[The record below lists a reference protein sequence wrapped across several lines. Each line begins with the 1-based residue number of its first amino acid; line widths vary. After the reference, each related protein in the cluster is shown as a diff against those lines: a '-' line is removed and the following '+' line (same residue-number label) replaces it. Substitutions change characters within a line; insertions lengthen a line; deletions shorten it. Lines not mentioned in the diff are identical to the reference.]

1 MPRKKQQKF
10 AELNN
15 YLNVFQY
22 DRDNIK
28 KKLASLIKNKNV
40 ILELACGR
48 GEYSNALAEQNP
60 KNIYLGFDVQGERLW
75 FGAKQSTTK
84 KLNNVFFV
92 RAPIE
97 KISEYLPLKSVTEIW
112 IVFPDPFPK
121 DKHQSR
127 RLTAPYFLKLYY
139 KILKNKGVLH
149 LKTDSQSLFEYS
161 KQTLPQSEFAIKQ
174 VNENIILDSSD
185 SPLNIQ
191 TAFENKHRQ
200 AGKSIKYLLAQKK

>member
-1 MPRKKQQKF
+1 MPRKKLERF
-10 AELNN
+10 AQLHS
-15 YLNVFQY
+15 LKNVFEY
-22 DRDNIK
+22 DRDDIAKQLK
-28 KKLASLIKNKNV
+28 KIIKNKKV

-48 GEYSNALAEQNP
+48 GEYSLGLAVNDN
-60 KNIYLGFDVQGERLW
+60 KSIFIGFDVQGERLW

-121 DKHQSR
+121 DKHESR
-127 RLTAPYFLKLYY
+127 RLTSPFFLQQYHQL
-139 KILKNKGVLH
+139 LRNKGLLH
-149 LKTDSQSLFEYS
+149 LKTDSLPLFRYS
-161 KQTLPQSEFAIKQ
+161 HKT
-174 VNENIILDSSD
+174 IINNNFILLKKLSKIIINKTD

-200 AGKSIKYLLAQKK
+200 TGKTIKYLLAQKK